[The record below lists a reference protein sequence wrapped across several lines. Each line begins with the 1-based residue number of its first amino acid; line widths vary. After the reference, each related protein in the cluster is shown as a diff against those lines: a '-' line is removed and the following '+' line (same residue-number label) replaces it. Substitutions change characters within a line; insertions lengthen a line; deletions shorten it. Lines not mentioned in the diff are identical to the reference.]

1 LKVNVIG
8 AGPAGLYLAILL
20 KRIDPAHEIHVYER
34 NAPDAT
40 FGWGVVFSEE
50 TLGALRDADLES
62 YLQIT
67 ETFATWNAIHIHYQD
82 RLLRSRGHAFS
93 AISRKTLLAILQRRA
108 RELGVELTFET
119 EIDDVERFRDADLLV
134 GADGVRSIV
143 RSAYQDALRPRLTTY
158 PSRFV
163 WFGSDLVFDAFTFI
177 FREVDAGM
185 IQVHGYPF
193 DATTSTFIVECNEQT
208 FQRLGLDEM
217 DEQAATE
224 FGERLFAKELGG
236 HKLLLN
242 RSIWQQFIE
251 VRNESWH
258 HENVAILGDAAH
270 TAHFSIGSGTK
281 LAMESAVALANAFV
295 RHRGRL
301 EPALVDYEMERKPV
315 VERFQEAA
323 RVSAQYFETVGS
335 YAHFHPMQFAF
346 NLLTRSGR
354 INYTNLTLRDPGFV
368 RELDA
373 WFASRGNGAEPHA
386 PGKIAVPPMFTP
398 LVIGDVELPNRVV
411 RAPDGEWAEDGIPGR
426 ADGAAMHEAAL
437 SGAGLVL
444 TRPVAISREGRVT
457 PQTAVIQSEEQEFAW
472 RAIVDNVHATGT
484 RAGLLLTHAGRRG
497 STRVHE
503 EGVDIPLRHDGWELL
518 APSAIPY
525 TRRSPTPREMTPD
538 DIARVTGEFA
548 NAAERAADAGFDLLE
563 LDMGH
568 GYLLASFLSPLA
580 NRREDD
586 YGGALENRLRFP
598 LEVFEA
604 IRARWPRER
613 VLAVRLV
620 ADDCARSGSGPDEAS
635 IVARALSEHGAD
647 LIHVVAG
654 QTVPEGAPEYRRAF
668 LMPLAGSI
676 RSRAEV
682 PTLVGG
688 FVTTADE
695 VNTAVGA
702 GRVDLCVVEPPT
714 RLAAAVPVMA

>member
-1 LKVNVIG
+1 VNVVG

-20 KRIDPAHEIHVYER
+20 KRIDPAHEIHVVER

-67 ETFATWNAIHIHYQD
+67 ESFATWNAIHIHYQD

-108 RELGVELTFET
+108 RELGVQLSFGVEVDDLTA
-119 EIDDVERFRDADLLV
+119 FRDADLLV
-134 GADGVRSIV
+134 GADGVKSIV
-143 RSAYQDALRPRLTTY
+143 RTAYQDTFKPKLTTY

-163 WFGSDLVFDAFTFI
+163 WFGTDLVFDAFTFI
-177 FREVDAGM
+177 FREVPEGM

-193 DATTSTFIVECNEQT
+193 DATTSTFIVECNEET
-208 FQRLGLDEM
+208 FERLGLDEM
-217 DEQAATE
+217 DERAAID
-224 FGERLFAKELGG
+224 FGETLFAKELAG

-242 RSIWQQFIE
+242 RSTWQSFIE
-251 VRNESWH
+251 VRNQTWH
-258 HENVAILGDAAH
+258 HENVVILGDAAH

-301 EPALVDYEMERKPV
+301 EPALVDYEMERQPV

-323 RVSAQYFETVGS
+323 RVSAEYFETVGRYS
-335 YAHFHPMQFAF
+335 RYHPMQFGF

-354 INYTNLTLRDPGFV
+354 INYTSLTLRDPGFV

-373 WFASRGNGAEPHA
+373 WFSATGNGGHPGA

-398 LVIGDVELPNRVV
+398 LAIGDIELANRVV
-411 RAPDGEWAEDGIPGR
+411 RCPPGEWASDDGTPGPQ
-426 ADGAAMHEAAL
+426 DAAAVQEAAL

-444 TRPVAISREGRVT
+444 TGVVAVDPQGRVT
-457 PQTAVIQSEEQEFAW
+457 PHTPTIDGDEQQAAW
-472 RAIVDNVHATGT
+472 TAIVDDVHTAGA
-484 RAGLLLTHAGRRG
+484 RAALLLGHAGRRG
-497 STRVHE
+497 ATRPHE
-503 EGVDIPLRHDGWELL
+503 DGVDIPLRRGAWPLI
-518 APSAIPY
+518 SASPIPY
-525 TRRSPTPREMTPD
+525 TRRSVVPRAMKAE
-538 DIARVTGEFA
+538 DIERVVGQFA
-548 NAAERAADAGFDLLE
+548 DAAERAAEAGFDVLE
-563 LDMGH
+563 IDAGH

-580 NRREDD
+580 NERDD
-586 YGGALENRLRFP
+586 EYGGELENRLRFP
-598 LEVFEA
+598 LAVVDAVRE
-604 IRARWPRER
+604 RWPTDR
-613 VLAVRLV
+613 VLAVRLS
-620 ADDCARSGSGPDEAS
+620 ADDCAKHGSGPDEAAL
-635 IVARALSEHGAD
+635 VARAFAEHGCD

-654 QTVPEGAPEYRRAF
+654 QTVPEGSPDYRRAY

-676 RSRAEV
+676 RSRAGV
-682 PTLVGG
+682 RTLVGG

-702 GRVDLCVVEPPT
+702 GRVDLCLIEPPA
-714 RLAAAVPVMA
+714 RLAAAEPVLA

>member
-62 YLQIT
+62 YLEIT

-82 RLLRSRGHAFS
+82 RVLRSRGHAFS
-93 AISRKTLLAILQRRA
+93 AISRKTLLAILQQRA
-108 RELGVELTFET
+108 RGLGVQLRFEA
-119 EIDDVERFRDADLLV
+119 EVDDVERFRDADLLV

-143 RSAYQDALRPRLTTY
+143 RSTYQDAFKTSMSTY

-163 WFGSDLVFDAFTFI
+163 WFGTDLVFDAFTFI

-185 IQVHGYPF
+185 VQVHGYPF
-193 DATTSTFIVECNEQT
+193 DATTSTFIVECNEET

-217 DEQAATE
+217 DEQAAIE
-224 FGERLFAKELGG
+224 FGEGLFAKELAG

-301 EPALVDYEMERKPV
+301 EPALVDYEMERQPV
-315 VERFQEAA
+315 VDRFQEAA
-323 RVSAQYFETVGS
+323 RVSAQYFEAVGR
-335 YAHFHPMQFAF
+335 YAHFHPLQFGF

-373 WFASRGNGAEPHA
+373 WFSSRGNGNQAQA

-398 LVIGDVELPNRVV
+398 LVIGGVELANRVV
-411 RAPDGEWAEDGIPGR
+411 RTPDGEWAENGTPGR
-426 ADGAAMHEAAL
+426 ADAAALHEAAL

-444 TRPVAISREGRVT
+444 TRPVAVSLDGRVT
-457 PQTAVIQSEEQEFAW
+457 PRTPVIQSEEHEFAW
-472 RAIVDNVHATGT
+472 RAIVDDVHTAGT
-484 RAGLLLTHAGRRG
+484 HAGLLLTHAGRRG
-497 STRVHE
+497 STRTQDQ
-503 EGVDIPLRHDGWELL
+503 GVDIPLRDGGWDLMG
-518 APSAIPY
+518 PSAIPY
-525 TRRSPTPREMTPD
+525 TRRSATPRSMTAD
-538 DIARVTGEFA
+538 DLARVAGDFA
-548 NAAERAADAGFDLLE
+548 NAAERAAAAGFDVLE
-563 LDMGH
+563 LDAGH

-580 NRREDD
+580 NRRDD
-586 YGGALENRLRFP
+586 EYGGSLENRLRFP
-598 LEVFEA
+598 LEVLDA
-604 IRARWPRER
+604 VRARWPEDR
-613 VLAVRLV
+613 VLAVRLS
-620 ADDCARSGSGPDEAS
+620 ADDCARGGSGPVEAS
-635 IVARALSEHGAD
+635 VIARALSERGAD

-654 QTVPEGAPEYRRAF
+654 QTIPEGSPDYRRAY

-682 PTLVGG
+682 RTLVGG

-714 RLAAAVPVMA
+714 RLAAAFPVLA

>member
-1 LKVNVIG
+1 LKVNIIG

-20 KRIDPAHEIHVYER
+20 KRIDPSHEINIVER

-62 YLQIT
+62 YLAIT

-108 RELGVELTFET
+108 RELGVSLQFGVEV
-119 EIDDVERFRDADLLV
+119 DDLEPYRDADLLV
-134 GADGVRSIV
+134 GADGVKSIV
-143 RSAYQDALRPRLTTY
+143 RTAYKDAFGPRLTTY

-163 WFGSDLVFDAFTFI
+163 WFGTDLVFDAFTFI
-177 FREVDAGM
+177 FREVPEGM

-193 DATTSTFIVECNEQT
+193 DATTSTFIVECNEET

-217 DEQAATE
+217 DEQKATD
-224 FGERLFAKELGG
+224 FGEKLFAKELGG

-242 RSIWQQFIE
+242 RSIWQSFIE
-251 VRNESWH
+251 VRNQTWH
-258 HENVAILGDAAH
+258 HENVVILGDAAH

-295 RHRGRL
+295 RHRGAL
-301 EPALVDYEMERKPV
+301 DPALVDYEMERQPV

-323 RVSAQYFETVGS
+323 RVSAEYFETVGRYS
-335 YAHFHPMQFAF
+335 RFHPMQFAF

-373 WFASRGNGAEPHA
+373 WFSASGNGGHAA

-398 LVIGDVELPNRVV
+398 LAIGATELSNRVV
-411 RAPDGEWAEDGIPGR
+411 RSPAGESASGDGTPSEED
-426 ADGAAMHEAAL
+426 AAAIQEAAL

-444 TRPVAISREGRVT
+444 TSLVATSRQGRVT
-457 PQTAVIQSEEQEFAW
+457 ARTPTIDGDEQQQKW
-472 RAIVDNVHATGT
+472 TGIVKDVHATGA
-484 RAGLLLTHAGRRG
+484 RAALLLGHAGRRG
-497 STRVHE
+497 ATRPHE
-503 EGVDIPLRHDGWELL
+503 EGVDLPLHEGAWPLM
-518 APSAIPY
+518 SASALPY
-525 TRRSPTPREMTPD
+525 TKRSTVPRAMDAKDMETV
-538 DIARVTGEFA
+538 IHQFA
-548 NAAERAADAGFDLLE
+548 DAAGRAAQAGFDVLE
-563 LDMGH
+563 VDAGL

-580 NRREDD
+580 NLRDD
-586 YGGALENRLRFP
+586 QYGGELENRLRFP
-598 LEVFEA
+598 LAVVDA
-604 IRARWPRER
+604 VRAAWPAER
-613 VLAVRLV
+613 VLAVRLS
-620 ADDCARSGSGPDEAS
+620 ADDCAKNGSGPDEAAL
-635 IVARALSEHGAD
+635 IARAFAEHGCD
-647 LIHVVAG
+647 LVHVVAG
-654 QTVPEGAPEYRRAF
+654 QTVPEASPAYRRAY
-668 LMPLAGSI
+668 LTPLAGAI
-676 RSRAEV
+676 RSRAV
-682 PTLVGG
+682 VRTLVGG

-702 GRVDLCVVEPPT
+702 GRVDLCLIEPPA
-714 RLAAAVPVMA
+714 RLAAAEAVLA